1 MGMTNHKILSFVKYK
16 TIDNWSVS
24 HIVGN
29 KMWFNDLYPMV
40 SIGDIIEKATNT
52 IEIQD
57 EAQYKQVTLKTNGG
71 GAVLRDVK
79 YGREIGTK
87 KQYVVSEGQFIMSK
101 IDARN
106 GAFGVITKE
115 LDGAIVT
122 ADFPVFNVNTEIVLP
137 QYLFLLSSSKCFAQ
151 FAQSCSRGTTN
162 RQRIDVGLFLS
173 QQIPLPPLSE
183 QHRLFNEF
191 EANMQQATDNE
202 RQAAEI
208 ERDIEKYLLDELG
221 IISKDNSSNNLD
233 SKQSFVRFIRYK
245 NIEKWGYDFI
255 HNNDN
260 VIVETKYKNK
270 RISQLCSI
278 SSGGTPSRNRNDY
291 YNGTIPWIKTGELNN
306 EVILD
311 TEEKITQLGLVNSS
325 AKLYPKDSIAIAMYG
340 ATIGKTAKFG
350 IDATTNQACAVLF
363 NIDTKTILTDYLWIY
378 LQYQTDNL
386 KAMAYGGAQ
395 PNINAG
401 IVANYKIPIPPF
413 SVQHDIVK
421 NINTQKVQ
429 IKQLQQA
436 ANNLRETAMKEF
448 ENEIFDNKNGS
459 NYGKTTK

>member
-1 MGMTNHKILSFVKYK
+1 MTNHKILSFVKYK

-137 QYLFLLSSSKCFAQ
+137 QYLFLLSSSKRFAQ

-202 RQAAEI
+202 RRAAEI

-221 IISKDNSSNNLD
+221 ILKPNASVNNKQDGFNFMRFVSFKNIDRWDTTYFMQSNKFETKFDYTTLGKCLDCFMTEQNGKSLRAETFKSPDNSFSY
-233 SKQSFVRFIRYK
+233 IGME
-245 NIEKWGYDFI
+245 NIEKQTGVLQNF
-255 HNNDN
+255 HN
-260 VIVETKYKNK
+260 VIGKDIKSQTVRVPKGFFLYGKLRPYLNKYWYNETDVNN
-270 RISQLCSI
+270 IVCSSEFFVFSI
-278 SSGGTPSRNRNDY
+278 
-291 YNGTIPWIKTGELNN
+291 
-306 EVILD
+306 
-311 TEEKITQLGLVNSS
+311 
-325 AKLYPKDSIAIAMYG
+325 KDSINPYYFKYYISSSAVQKQIEKLFQG
-340 ATIGKTAKFG
+340 ARMPRI
-350 IDATTNQACAVLF
+350 NE
-363 NIDTKTILTDYLWIY
+363 
-378 LQYQTDNL
+378 QTF
-386 KAMAYGGAQ
+386 KS
-395 PNINAG
+395 I
-401 IVANYKIPIPPF
+401 KIPLAPIE
-413 SVQHDIVK
+413 VQNEIANHISNQEIK
-421 NINTQKVQ
+421 
-429 IKQLQQA
+429 IKQLKQMA
-436 ANNLRETAMKEF
+436 SDLRATAMTAF
-448 ENEIFDNKNGS
+448 ENQIFEQ
-459 NYGKTTK
+459 